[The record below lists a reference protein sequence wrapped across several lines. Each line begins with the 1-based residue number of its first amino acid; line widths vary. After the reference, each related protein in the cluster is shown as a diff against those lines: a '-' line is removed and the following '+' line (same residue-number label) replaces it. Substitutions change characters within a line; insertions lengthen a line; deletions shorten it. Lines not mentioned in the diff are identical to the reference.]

1 MNKTELQALRRLLFF
16 SAPEAAQWVAAS
28 EERPAGVSERA
39 WRLWEA
45 GERPIPADVA
55 ECLRSLA
62 DWRSLM
68 LANVGAEIAEAQIK
82 TGSLPGV
89 VLVWYKSLTDWLN
102 NGEPELIW
110 RPQHSVLAHLAATHK
125 NVRLAE
131 FDAASYSD
139 WLAGRKDSP
148 AMRSAWAGLQ

>member
-1 MNKTELQALRRLLFF
+1 
-16 SAPEAAQWVAAS
+16 
-28 EERPAGVSERA
+28 
-39 WRLWEA
+39 
-45 GERPIPADVA
+45 
-55 ECLRSLA
+55 
-62 DWRSLM
+62 M

-82 TGSLPGV
+82 TGRLPEV

-110 RPQHSVLAHLAATHK
+110 RPQQSVLAHLAATHK
-125 NVRLAE
+125 NVRLVE